1 MDPNDPLAP
10 LTIVMKHYSMSPN
23 IQSING
29 MHTLASTNKDLW
41 NVWKESLP
49 IMTDKLPKRGHSAMF
64 SINAMFNKVNIDF
77 IEADLIMNIGS
88 GMTNRIMLDSWGE
101 KAISFLQYTKLT
113 EEEKRAIGKKMRVD
127 RYKRTIERM
136 LERIQ
141 IGDMCY
147 IGSYDICYALVDKP
161 SSKEECV
168 VRVPSILVNMS
179 MSEDL
184 HVFVYLL
191 PVECTNYMLK
201 HDIIP
206 ITSDKPLVVPVIK
219 EAPIEI
225 PGMPELSIVEH
236 KELPFYKYC
245 AEAIKE
251 PMLRIEHTVYSD
263 TFQIIM
269 YQHPDNESLFF
280 DTCERLFHV
289 QAPIKFTEVLPNQIK
304 E

>member
-1 MDPNDPLAP
+1 MDPCDPLAP

-101 KAISFLQYTKLT
+101 KAISFLQYAKLT
-113 EEEKRAIGKKMRVD
+113 EEEKRAIGKKMRID

-141 IGDMCY
+141 IGDMCN

-168 VRVPSILVNMS
+168 IRVPSISVN

-184 HVFVYLL
+184 QVFVYLL
-191 PVECTNYMLK
+191 PIECTNYMLK
-201 HDIIP
+201 HGIIP

-225 PGMPELSIVEH
+225 PGMPELTKAEH
-236 KELPFYKYC
+236 EDLHFYKYC
-245 AEAIKE
+245 VEATKQLA
-251 PMLRIEHTVYSD
+251 LRIEQTGDD

-280 DTCERLFHV
+280 DTFERLFHV
-289 QAPIKFTEVLPNQIK
+289 QAPLKFTEVLPNQIK

>member
-1 MDPNDPLAP
+1 M
-10 LTIVMKHYSMSPN
+10 
-23 IQSING
+23 
-29 MHTLASTNKDLW
+29 
-41 NVWKESLP
+41 WKESLP

-101 KAISFLQYTKLT
+101 KAISFLQYAKLT
-113 EEEKRAIGKKMRVD
+113 EEEKRAIRKKMRID

-141 IGDMCY
+141 IGDMCN

-168 VRVPSILVNMS
+168 VRVPSISVN

-184 HVFVYLL
+184 QVFVYLL

-225 PGMPELSIVEH
+225 PGMPELTKAEH
-236 KELPFYKYC
+236 EDLHFYKYC
-245 AEAIKE
+245 VEATKQLA
-251 PMLRIEHTVYSD
+251 LRIEQTGDD

-280 DTCERLFHV
+280 DTFERLFHV
-289 QAPIKFTEVLPNQIK
+289 QAPLKFTEVLPNQIK